1 MGSENTFLPLEAV
14 IELLDRELATLEE
27 MHRLAVRAAEDGC
40 PQAERVLLQ
49 RDMDALIERLDRLV
63 DQYRRGDYPR
73 REEGHGDFHCL

>member
-1 MGSENTFLPLEAV
+1 MEDTHLPLEAV

-40 PQAERVLLQ
+40 PPAERALLQ
-49 RDMDALIERLDRLV
+49 RDMDALIGRLDRLV

-73 REEGHGDFHCL
+73 GEAGCGDP